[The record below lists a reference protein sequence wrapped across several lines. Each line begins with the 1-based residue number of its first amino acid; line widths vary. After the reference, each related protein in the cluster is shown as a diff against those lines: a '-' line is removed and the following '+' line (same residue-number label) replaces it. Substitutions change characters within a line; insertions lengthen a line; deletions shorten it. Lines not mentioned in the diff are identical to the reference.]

1 MVVQARAAATRRR
14 IIEAAVTLFAEN
26 GYGETGLV
34 DVLQHA
40 GVSKGAFYYH
50 FDSKEAVASAIIGEF
65 HQRLVEAV
73 DWHVDSDAPT
83 LEGIIRATF
92 AVQCLMRSD
101 LTIKIGQELSQAL
114 SQVSVAGARMYGE
127 WTERFAEMVRAVIAA
142 GELRSDVDP
151 ADASESIW
159 AAVLGSHLV
168 SAALHDDPYVRLARS
183 WRVLLRSLLPKEAWA
198 GFDSLLNRIVADY
211 AEAPCISVKG
221 LAASSS

>member
-1 MVVQARAAATRRR
+1 M
-14 IIEAAVTLFAEN
+14 
-26 GYGETGLV
+26 
-34 DVLQHA
+34 
-40 GVSKGAFYYH
+40 
-50 FDSKEAVASAIIGEF
+50 
-65 HQRLVEAV
+65 
-73 DWHVDSDAPT
+73 
-83 LEGIIRATF
+83 EGIIRATF